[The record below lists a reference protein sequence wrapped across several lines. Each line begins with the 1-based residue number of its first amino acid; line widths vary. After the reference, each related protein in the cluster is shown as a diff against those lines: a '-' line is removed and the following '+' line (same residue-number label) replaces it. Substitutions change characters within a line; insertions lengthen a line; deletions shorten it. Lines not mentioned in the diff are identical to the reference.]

1 MCECKY
7 LSNVVLM
14 FICQNTS
21 RGHRFAINTESKDEF
36 PQLNFLSSTSEKEEN
51 IQPGGR
57 SVPRCVNMLK
67 VSTCY
72 MFKKYMIRVPFL
84 FRNIV

>member
-21 RGHRFAINTESKDEF
+21 RGHRFAINTASKDEF
-36 PQLNFLSSTSEKEEN
+36 PQLNFLSSTTEKEEN
-51 IQPGGR
+51 IQPGVR
-57 SVPRCVNMLK
+57 SAPRSETMLK

-72 MFKKYMIRVPFL
+72 MIEKKYDTRTFFV
-84 FRNIV
+84 

>member
-14 FICQNTS
+14 FVWQNTS
-21 RGHRFAINTESKDEF
+21 RGHRFAINTATKYVF
-36 PQLNFLSSTSEKEEN
+36 WQLNFLNSTTEKEEN
-51 IQPGGR
+51 IQPGRRIVPR
-57 SVPRCVNMLK
+57 SVLK

-72 MFKKYMIRVPFL
+72 MFNKYMIRVPYL